1 MYIYEAIKELKQK
14 QKKRGMFGEEIVGNV
29 SLPVLSLH
37 PDKFIIKQKYCKICL
52 HNPQKVEKLLPEPN

>member
-14 QKKRGMFGEEIVGNV
+14 QKKRGMYGEETVGNV

-37 PDKFIIKQKYCKICL
+37 SDKFIIKQKIL
-52 HNPQKVEKLLPEPN
+52 